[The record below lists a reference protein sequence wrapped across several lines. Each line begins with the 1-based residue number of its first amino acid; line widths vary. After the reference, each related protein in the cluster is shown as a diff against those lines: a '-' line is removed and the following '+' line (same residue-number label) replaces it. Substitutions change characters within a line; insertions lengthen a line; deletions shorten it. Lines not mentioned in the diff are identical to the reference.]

1 MTIHLEWGTNV
12 FSKFHG
18 NPSYSCQVITKVIMI
33 KANPSKK
40 ICVLIIQSGLRWWA
54 DRQTNIGIH
63 RATLLA
69 WLKTATLILFL
80 FQFYMSFFLMVFL
93 SAFVSPKIQSQSS
106 VKAKRNN
113 RRYGSFDCSFCI
125 VYTVFLNNNVS
136 ICSAVLFAFHYFHST
151 YFQMIEPNYL
161 SRSFC
166 RFRSCVPTSLLDGET
181 LGWLKRSQLL
191 IFLFL
196 MFLFLRWSG
205 LYALWW
211 VCYLCTVKNATARP
225 MPPLLPHLVFCRQRH
240 QSQLLDVIRWQE
252 GLISSNKGPEQ
263 R

>member
-151 YFQMIEPNYL
+151 HFQTIEPNYL

-166 RFRSCVPTSLLDGET
+166 RFRSCAPTSLLDGET

-211 VCYLCTVKNATARP
+211 VCYLCTVRNATARP
-225 MPPLLPHLVFCRQRH
+225 IPPLLPHLVFCRQRH